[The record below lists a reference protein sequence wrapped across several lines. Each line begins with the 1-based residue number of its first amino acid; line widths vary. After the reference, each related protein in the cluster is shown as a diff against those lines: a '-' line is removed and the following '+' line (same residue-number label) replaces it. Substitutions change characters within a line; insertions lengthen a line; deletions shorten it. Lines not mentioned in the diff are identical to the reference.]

1 MNRDNRYANPAA
13 DEWFRRV
20 TEDFSLFPFAFDY
33 DGRRVS
39 GFPAGETALIERVE
53 EDAGDGRRRVR
64 AAWRADDSLV
74 VRLDALHDGRF
85 GASEWTVRFEN
96 DGQANSGLI
105 ENPRT
110 VIDIPGERPILRG
123 IMGDHVNHYRPYA
136 LDLRDMPRYFE
147 NNTGRATHVTFPY
160 FNLEHG
166 GGGSM
171 LAVGWAGTWRADF
184 RYDAAAGMTRAT
196 LRSVNGLRIRLKPG
210 ESVRTALFVRADY
223 TVRGEAAAQN
233 YWRRYFVER
242 NLPRAD
248 ADGSALQPFS
258 TACLALDTGRP
269 NSDGS
274 ISEGYDTWEPSLRKM
289 LDEDVKVDFRW
300 FDAGWYTAPDGSSP
314 TEDWWG
320 TVGTWAL
327 DGRKWPGDTF
337 RASTDFARA
346 HGMKTLMW
354 FEPERVTDPASLEKN
369 WGYRREWGIDY
380 DQRPDVPANRRV
392 ISNNIGDAEC
402 FRWTVDRVKK
412 TLADNRVELYREDN
426 NSDQAALWRA
436 MDGAEGPDRRGV
448 TECKFIDAH
457 YRMWDEIIACTLGY
471 GGCGFVD
478 SCASGGGRN
487 DLESLRRGVPLL
499 RSDDDR
505 QSTGMRLSMTT
516 AFNLWVP
523 FCGAINREKA
533 WQLDARGT
541 LDMYVWRASYL
552 AAMNVDAQFVH
563 DPDQDFTLL
572 RRGLREWKKL
582 APFIL
587 KDMYVLTPWH
597 SPEDTAGFTAFSY
610 YDPDRREG
618 ALLAFRQE
626 NCPEDELTLTL
637 PYVPDGGI
645 CLLTDEDSGERASQV
660 GLDMRLSG
668 LILRFPSKRQAR
680 LIWVR
685 VISPEEAAGEA
696 GTALTV

>member
-1 MNRDNRYANPAA
+1 MNPKDRYTNPAA
-13 DEWFRRV
+13 EEWFRRV
-20 TEDFSLFPFAFDY
+20 TEDFSLFPFAFEY
-33 DGRRVS
+33 GGRRIC
-39 GFPAGETALIERVE
+39 GFPAESLTLIERRD
-53 EDAGDGRRRVR
+53 EDVDAQRRRVL
-64 AAWRADDSLV
+64 AAWRAEDGLI
-74 VRLDALHDGRF
+74 VRLDALHDRRF

-96 DGQANSGLI
+96 DGPADVALI
-105 ENPRT
+105 ENPRA
-110 VIDIPGERPILRG
+110 VIDIPGGRPVLKG

-136 LDLRDMPRYFE
+136 LDVEDMPRYFE

-160 FNLEHG
+160 FNLQHD

-171 LAVGWAGTWRADF
+171 LAIGWAGTWRADF
-184 RYDAAAGMTRAT
+184 RFSPSNRSTRAV
-196 LRSVNGLRIRLKPG
+196 LRSVNGLRIRLRPG

-223 TVRGEAAAQN
+223 LARGEAAAQN
-233 YWRRYFVER
+233 YWRRYFIER

-248 ADGSALQPFS
+248 AGGAALAPFS

-274 ISEGYDTWEPSLRKM
+274 ISEGYDTWRPSLQKM
-289 LDEDVKVDFRW
+289 LDEDVRVDFRW

-320 TVGTWAL
+320 TVGTWTL
-327 DGRKWPGDTF
+327 DERKWPGQTF
-337 RASTDFARA
+337 RESTDFARD

-354 FEPERVTDPASLEKN
+354 FEPERVTDPVSLERN

-380 DQRPDVPANRRV
+380 DRRAGVPENRRV
-392 ISNNIGDAEC
+392 VSNNIGDPEC
-402 FRWTVDRVKK
+402 FRWTVDRIKK
-412 TLADNRVELYREDN
+412 TLSDNRVEMYREDN

-436 MDGAEGPDRRGV
+436 MDGAEGPNRRGI
-448 TECKFIDAH
+448 TDCKFIDAQD
-457 YRMWDEIIACTLGY
+457 RMWDEISACTLSY

-523 FCGAINREKA
+523 FCGAINREKKG
-533 WQLDARGT
+533 QLDARGT

-552 AAMNVDAQFVH
+552 AAMNVDAQYVY
-563 DPDQDFTLL
+563 DPDQDFSML

-587 KDMYVLTPWH
+587 QDMYVLTPWH
-597 SPEDTAGFTAFSY
+597 SPEDTSGFTAYSY
-610 YDPDRREG
+610 YDPARREG
-618 ALLAFRQE
+618 AILAFRQE
-626 NCPEDELTLTL
+626 NCPESELSVTL
-637 PYVPDGGI
+637 PYVGDGEI
-645 CLLTDEDSGERASQV
+645 CLLTDEDSGEHASQA

-668 LILRFPSKRQAR
+668 LVLRMPEKRQAR

-685 VISPEEAAGEA
+685 VISPEEAQAD
-696 GTALTV
+696 V